1 MDSWEKPMVPEDM
14 LNLSFLGLHMVFGD
28 AVPREQLQQTAREI
42 HERRDRYRTM
52 WVAGQQVQ
60 NLSLSKA
67 HLSRIRRAV
76 AKGHGAFITAFQGG
90 PFLQLPFLLASLDFE
105 VMLLMDPENYEH
117 GMACCKVDLDAPAGE
132 QAKGFWPP
140 DKPQGLPVHFVSSSD
155 ANTAWRL
162 TKWLRDGKVAFAY
175 MDGNRG
181 LDEDRNPKTS
191 TVASFFGIDIWVRKG
206 LAYLA
211 GFAGAPLF
219 VMVCR
224 PVDGG
229 HKVYL
234 SQQFARRAREKIE
247 AFCDRAV
254 RAAYTFLEQQL
265 ISDVPAWAEWQQL
278 PRWAV
283 HAKRIDTPT
292 LSAEQALESRLQIE
306 PRVVP
311 IQLGEMQILVNQKN
325 GTAVAAT
332 PVISDVL
339 RVASTGAT
347 VEQILDRLSPSYGEE
362 TLLEIIHALATDAFL
377 YVSPS

>member
-14 LNLSFLGLHMVFGD
+14 LNLSFLGLNMVFGN
-28 AVPREQLQQTAREI
+28 AVPRELLQQTAQEI

-52 WVAGQQVQ
+52 WVSGQEVE

-67 HLSRIRRAV
+67 DLSRIRRAV
-76 AKGHGAFITAFQGG
+76 AKGHGAFITAFQSG
-90 PFLQLPFLLASLDFE
+90 PFLHLPFLLASLGFE
-105 VMLLMDPENYEH
+105 VMLLMDPENFEH
-117 GMACCKVDLDAPAGE
+117 GMTCCKIDLDAPPGE
-132 QAKGFWPP
+132 QAKGYWPP
-140 DKPQGLPVHFVSSSD
+140 DKPRGLPVHFVSSSD

-162 TKWLRDGKVAFAY
+162 TKWLRGGKVAFAY

-181 LDEDRNPKTS
+181 LDEDRNAKTS
-191 TVASFFGIDIWVRKG
+191 TIASFFGIDIWVRKG

-234 SQQFARRAREKIE
+234 SQQFTRRDKEKIE

-265 ISDVPAWAEWQQL
+265 ISDVAGWAEWQQL

-283 HAKRIDTPT
+283 QKKQNDTPSV
-292 LSAEQALESRLQIE
+292 SAEQAIESRLQVE
-306 PRVVP
+306 ARVVP

-325 GTAVAAT
+325 GTSIVAT

-339 RVASTGAT
+339 RVASSGAT
-347 VEQILDRLSPSYGEE
+347 VEQLLDQLSASYGEE
-362 TLLEIIHALATDAFL
+362 SLLEIIHTLASDAFL
-377 YVSPS
+377 LVSS